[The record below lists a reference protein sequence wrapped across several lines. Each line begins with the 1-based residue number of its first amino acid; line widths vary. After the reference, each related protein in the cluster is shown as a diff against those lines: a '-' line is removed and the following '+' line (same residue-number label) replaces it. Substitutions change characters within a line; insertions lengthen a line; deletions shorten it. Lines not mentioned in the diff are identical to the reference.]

1 MADYDLVNFQEEILL
16 NIREIEHK
24 VMDQLNAKIAETTK
38 ENEKFNEKIN
48 TINANQKLLI
58 ESIAENN
65 IKLEKISNLEKFK
78 LKTDEKIIAH
88 EIKISNFSYELKK
101 IKTQYDKLFIENFNV
116 PGFIGQSCQYKNMS
130 EYLSVNIIEF
140 SKFKSEKEQL
150 KKDTKELKL
159 KMESLTKTIISMNDK
174 SVEKCNEY
182 TDNLIKS
189 LKILMGMKFKEL
201 SKKNNDFDSQLS
213 KMQYNVE
220 EQLTLMKKELEKITK
235 MKNNLSSL
243 MDTKIEEPIIKDFNT
258 KLTSNIEEVSLC
270 RKEVKNLEQTVK
282 KLNKNISDVKYN
294 IRNIKNEKNNLN
306 LDNYLQTE
314 TVNSNNINNNKKY
327 NNNMNFSSDLTNLIS
342 AKNDNTSSNPVIGNL
357 LQGLNNISDCEKS
370 NVNEKSEN
378 IYKNKTKR
386 IISSNIINTKPI
398 KLKKKIELNTD
409 ILSSKKINNTTNSES
424 DKADTNLYD
433 KKDRLIQI
441 IDNPKKVKENYNS
454 LLYNKELEEENE
466 ADFKLINLKLDKKSG
481 TKNNDYRSRCAIIF
495 DRKLNNKDFS
505 LNFTND
511 EINIVI
517 PKEGKSAWKTHFF
530 SESARRIRENLKK
543 NCNNFNRK
551 IKCRNYP
558 KINNEGLI
566 KKIKTKEPSKSGNI
580 RYHTVYKS

>member
-24 VMDQLNAKIAETTK
+24 VMDQLNAKIAERTK

-201 SKKNNDFDSQLS
+201 SKKNNDLDSQLS

-220 EQLTLMKKELEKITK
+220 EQITLMKKELEKITK

-314 TVNSNNINNNKKY
+314 TVSTNNINNNSRY
-327 NNNMNFSSDLTNLIS
+327 NNNMNFSGDLTNLIS
-342 AKNDNTSSNPVIGNL
+342 AKNDSASNPVFGNL

-409 ILSSKKINNTTNSES
+409 ILSSKKVNNTSNSEL
-424 DKADTNLYD
+424 DKVDTNLYD
-433 KKDRLIQI
+433 KKDGLIQI

-454 LLYNKELEEENE
+454 LLYNKELEDENE

-530 SESARRIRENLKK
+530 SESARRIREHLKK

-566 KKIKTKEPSKSGNI
+566 KKIKAKEPSKSGNI